1 MRTPQHD
8 LQSARRRLAM
18 GKVPSEPRVMA
29 AEEDQLS
36 QATLA
41 SEFEDFKV
49 LGDLQKIDR
58 KELFDDQFMDFIRW
72 FKKDIF
78 SRYTK
83 ADFRRMERRNFLLL
97 IFGYLAVLSTYIL
110 CHTFLPAHPVLWGV
124 QLFVAAEWVMKR
136 VGVIHMRAHSPQN
149 LTGVWLFDRLI
160 DVLGL
165 VSCGV
170 STNVFKRRH
179 LAAHYN
185 DVGNFSRLFSTA
197 WLTFDDL
204 PACYYLKP
212 YLLIKFLCDKEF
224 CRVEKIDRRLLLIE
238 TVFFYVYYAAV
249 FFELFAL
256 HSYFLLVFHMLPSLL
271 IASSQI
277 LGAVIVHSGI
287 DKRNSFDSNG
297 LFDPQKLT
305 GLFRV
310 STWFNSLLSDHF
322 TINHGI
328 HHAYP
333 PLPLSIINAEYEHYH
348 QHIQSHYDNVRLNQV
363 LTHRMHGNIL
373 SRLPAPTWFDRG
385 VTLGIAVVAHLCV
398 CLTIMGLPF
407 PPNLFERLLVD
418 YRLYLYSTRHERRE
432 NFVRF
437 MDSMHFAERF
447 AETPDP
453 NTYLRFF
460 YHRYQRYQAYLAAT
474 A

>member
-1 MRTPQHD
+1 MRAPQHAPK
-8 LQSARRRLAM
+8 SARGRLAPAET
-18 GKVPSEPRVMA
+18 PSEIQTMA

-36 QATLA
+36 QAALA

-58 KELFDDQFMDFIRW
+58 KELFDEQFMDFIRW

-78 SRYTK
+78 ARYTK
-83 ADFRRMERRNFLLL
+83 ADFCRIERNNFLSL
-97 IFGYLAVLSTYIL
+97 IFGYLALFATYIL
-110 CHTFLPAHPVLWGV
+110 CHTSMPGHPVLWGIP
-124 QLFVAAEWVMKR
+124 LFIAAVWVMKHL
-136 VGVIHMRAHSPQN
+136 GVIHMRAHSPQN
-149 LTGVWLFDRLI
+149 LTGVRLFDRVI

-165 VSCGV
+165 ASCGV

-204 PACYYLKP
+204 PASYYLKP
-212 YLLIKFLCDKEF
+212 YLLIKFLLDKEF

-238 TVFFYVYYAAV
+238 TVFFYVYYAAMV
-249 FFELFAL
+249 FELLAL
-256 HSYFLLVFHMLPSLL
+256 HSYFLLVFHMLPSVLVA
-271 IASSQI
+271 ASQV

-287 DKRNSFDSNG
+287 DKQNSFDSNG
-297 LFDPQKLT
+297 LFDPQQLT

-333 PLPLSIINAEYEHYH
+333 PLPLSIINAEYASYH
-348 QHIQSHYDNVRLNQV
+348 QHILSHYDNVRFNQV
-363 LTHRMHGNIL
+363 LTHKMHGNIL
-373 SRLPAPTWFDRG
+373 SRLPAPTWFDCG
-385 VTLGIAVVAHLCV
+385 VTLVLAALAHLCV

-407 PPNLFERLLVD
+407 PPNVVERCLVD
-418 YRLYLYSTRHERRE
+418 YRLYFYSTRRERRE
-432 NFVRF
+432 NFVRL
-437 MDSMHFAERF
+437 MDSLHFAERF
-447 AETPDP
+447 AETPEP

-460 YHRYQRYQAYLAAT
+460 YRRYQRYQAYLTAT

>member
-1 MRTPQHD
+1 MHVPHLD
-8 LQSARRRLAM
+8 PRLEAIR
-18 GKVPSEPRVMA
+18 PSSPVTAPAPLTTADED
-29 AEEDQLS
+29 DQLS

-49 LGDLQKIDR
+49 LGDLQSMNR
-58 KELFDDQFMDFIRW
+58 KELFDDQFMAFIRW
-72 FKKDIF
+72 FKKDIY

-83 ADFRRMERRNFLLL
+83 ADFRRIERHNFLLL
-97 IFGYLAVLSTYIL
+97 VGGYLAVFAMYLLCHAWLST
-110 CHTFLPAHPVLWGV
+110 HPLLWGV
-124 QLFVAAEWVMKR
+124 PLFLAAVWVMKR

-149 LTGVWLFDRLI
+149 LTGVWLFDRMI

-165 VSCGV
+165 ASCGV

-185 DVGNFSRLFSTA
+185 DIGNFSRLFSTA
-197 WLTFDDL
+197 WLTFDNL

-224 CRVEKIDRRLLLIE
+224 CRVEKIDRRLLLLE
-238 TVFFYVYYAAV
+238 TLFFYAYYAAV
-249 FFELFAL
+249 VFELFAL
-256 HSYFLLVFHMLPSLL
+256 HSYFLLVFHMAPSLL

-297 LFDPQKLT
+297 LFDPKKLT

-348 QHIQSHYDNVRLNQV
+348 AHILAHYDNVRLNQV

-373 SRLPAPTWFDRG
+373 ERLPAPTWFDRA
-385 VTLGIAVVAHLCV
+385 VTLGLAVLAHLCV

-407 PPNLFERLLVD
+407 PPNVFERLLVD
-418 YRLYLYSTRHERRE
+418 YRLYLYSTRRERRE

-437 MDSMHFAERF
+437 MDSMHFAERW

-460 YHRYQRYQAYLAAT
+460 YRRYQRYQAYLAAT

>member
-1 MRTPQHD
+1 MRVQRHD
-8 LQSARRRLAM
+8 LM
-18 GKVPSEPRVMA
+18 PEPVGLSTAEMPNAPRTNEA
-29 AEEDQLS
+29 AEEPLS
-36 QATLA
+36 QAALA

-49 LGDLQKIDR
+49 LGDLQRMNR

-78 SRYTK
+78 SRHSK
-83 ADFRRMERRNFLLL
+83 ADFRRTERQNFLCL

-110 CHTFLPAHPVLWGV
+110 CRTFLPVHPVVWGV
-124 QLFVAAEWVMKR
+124 PLFVAAVWVMKR
-136 VGVIHMRAHSPQN
+136 AGVIHMRAHSPQN
-149 LTGVWLFDRLI
+149 LTGVWFYDRVI

-165 VSCGV
+165 ASCGV
-170 STNVFKRRH
+170 STNIFKRRH

-185 DVGNFSRLFSTA
+185 DVGNVARLFSNA
-197 WLTFDDL
+197 WLTFDNL

-224 CRVEKIDRRLLLIE
+224 CRVEKIDRRLLFIE
-238 TVFFYVYYAAV
+238 TIFFYLYYAAV
-249 FFELFAL
+249 VCELVVW
-256 HSYFLLVFHMLPSLL
+256 HSYFLLVFHVLPSLL
-271 IASSQI
+271 VDSSLFI
-277 LGAVIVHSGI
+277 GAAIVHSGV

-297 LFDPQKLT
+297 LFDPKQLT

-310 STWFNSLLSDHF
+310 SVWFNSLLSDYF
-322 TINHGI
+322 IVNHGI

-333 PLPLSIINAEYEHYH
+333 ALPLSVINAEYEHYH
-348 QHIQSHYDNVRLNQV
+348 QHILSHYDNVRFNQV
-363 LTHRMHGNIL
+363 LTHRIHGNIL

-385 VTLGIAVVAHLCV
+385 VTLGIAVVAHLYGSIV
-398 CLTIMGLPF
+398 IMGLPF
-407 PPNLFERLLVD
+407 PPNIFERLLVD
-418 YRLYLYSTRHERRE
+418 YRLYLYSTRRERWE

-437 MDSMHFAERF
+437 ADSVRLAERF
-447 AETPDP
+447 AETPEP

-460 YHRYQRYQAYLAAT
+460 HNRYQRYKAYLAAT

>member
-8 LQSARRRLAM
+8 LKSARSRLATEET
-18 GKVPSEPRVMA
+18 PSEPRAMA

-41 SEFEDFKV
+41 NEFEDFKV
-49 LGDLQKIDR
+49 LGDLQNIDR

-78 SRYTK
+78 SRYSK
-83 ADFRRMERRNFLLL
+83 ADFRRIECKNFLSLV
-97 IFGYLAVLSTYIL
+97 FGYLAVLSVYIL
-110 CHTFLPAHPVLWGV
+110 CHTFIPTHPVLWGV
-124 QLFVAAEWVMKR
+124 PLFIAAVWVMQR

-149 LTGVWLFDRLI
+149 LTGIWLFDRLI

-165 VSCGV
+165 ASCGV
-170 STNVFKRRH
+170 STSVFKRRH

-212 YLLIKFLCDKEF
+212 YLLIKFLCDKKF
-224 CRVEKIDRRLLLIE
+224 CRVEKINRRLLCIE
-238 TVFFYVYYAAV
+238 MVLFYVYYAAV
-249 FFELFAL
+249 VFELFAL
-256 HSYFLLVFHMLPSLL
+256 HSYFLLVFHMFPSLL

-297 LFDPQKLT
+297 LFDPKKLT

-348 QHIQSHYDNVRLNQV
+348 QHILSHYDNVRLNQV

-385 VTLGIAVVAHLCV
+385 VTLVIAVVAHLCV

-407 PPNLFERLLVD
+407 PPNVFERLLVD
-418 YRLYLYSTRHERRE
+418 YRLYLYSTRRERRE

-437 MDSMHFAERF
+437 MDSMHFTERF

-453 NTYLRFF
+453 NTYLCFF
-460 YHRYQRYQAYLAAT
+460 YNRYQRYQAYLAAT